1 MSEEIKRV
9 LKMVEEGK
17 MDSGEAAELIEA
29 LKEESP
35 PEKKEPAKSY
45 LDKMLKVRVYSDEK
59 DQVNVNVPI
68 RFVRTMLKLG
78 QGIAGNIPAAKE
90 YVSEIDMDVIIEAI
104 DNEMEGKIVDIQSST
119 GEIVAVYIE

>member
-17 MDSGEAAELIEA
+17 MAGDEAAELIDA
-29 LKEESP
+29 LKD
-35 PEKKEPAKSY
+35 EPAAKSKSPSKSY
-45 LDKMLKVRVYSDEK
+45 LAKMLKVRVYSDER
-59 DQVNVNVPI
+59 DQINVNVPV

-90 YVSEIDMDVIIEAI
+90 YASEIDMDVIIEAI

>member
-17 MDSGEAAELIEA
+17 MASGEAAELIDA
-29 LKEESP
+29 LKRESA
-35 PEKKEPAKSY
+35 PENETLAKSY
-45 LDKMLKVRVYSDEK
+45 LDKMLKVRVSSDEK

-68 RFVRTMLKLG
+68 RFVRTMLKMG
-78 QGIAGNIPAAKE
+78 QGIAGNIPNAKE

-104 DNEMEGKIVDIQSST
+104 DNEMEGKIVDIQTSS

>member
-9 LKMVEEGK
+9 LKMVEDGK
-17 MDSGEAAELIEA
+17 MQSGEAAELIEA
-29 LKEESP
+29 LREVPDAERKTST
-35 PEKKEPAKSY
+35 KSY
-45 LDKMLKVRVYSDEK
+45 LDKMLKIRVYSDEK
-59 DQVNVNVPI
+59 DQVNVNVPV

-90 YVSEIDMDVIIEAI
+90 YASDIDMDVIIEAI
-104 DNEMEGKIVDIQSST
+104 DNEMEGKIVDIQSSS

>member
-17 MDSGEAAELIEA
+17 MGGDEAAELIEA
-29 LKEESP
+29 LK
-35 PEKKEPAKSY
+35 KEPAAKKKTPSKSY
-45 LDKMLKVRVYSDEK
+45 LDKMLKIRVYSEDR

-78 QGIAGNIPAAKE
+78 QGIAVNIPQAKE
-90 YVSEIDMDVIIEAI
+90 YASEIDMDVIIEAI
-104 DNEMEGKIVDIQSST
+104 DNEVEGKIVDIQTSS
-119 GEIVAVYIE
+119 GEIVSVYIE